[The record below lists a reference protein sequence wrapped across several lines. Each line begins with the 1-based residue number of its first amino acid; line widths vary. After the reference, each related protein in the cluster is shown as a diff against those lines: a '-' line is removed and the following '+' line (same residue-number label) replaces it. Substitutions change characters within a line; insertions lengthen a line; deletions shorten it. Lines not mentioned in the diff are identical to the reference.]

1 MTRALSDDLRK
12 RVIEAVEGGL
22 SRRAAAER
30 FGIGPSTAI
39 KWVQRWRETGSRAPR
54 RSGGDVRSHRIDA
67 YAAAIMDL
75 VDRTPDITLAEI
87 ADHLVHSHGLRVA
100 QSTIWRFFERHGM
113 TYKKRRRTR
122 ASNSVPM

>member
-39 KWVQRWRETGSRAPR
+39 KWMQRWRETGSRAPQ
-54 RSGGDVRSHRIDA
+54 RSGGNVRSHRIDA
-67 YAAAIMDL
+67 YRAAIMDL

-87 ADHLVHSHGLRVA
+87 ADHLAHSHGLRVA

-113 TYKKRRRTR
+113 TYKKRRRMR
-122 ASNSVPM
+122 ANSSVPT

>member
-12 RVIEAVEGGL
+12 RVIEAVEGGM

-39 KWVQRWRETGSRAPR
+39 KWVKRWRETGSRAPR

-67 YAAAIMDL
+67 CGQAILAL
-75 VDRTPDITLAEI
+75 VERTPDMTLAEI
-87 ADHLVHSHGLRVA
+87 AEHLAQHHGLRVA
-100 QSTIWRFFERHGM
+100 PCTVWRFFERHEV
-113 TYKKRRRTR
+113 TYKKRRRMR
-122 ASNSVPM
+122 ASSSAPM

>member
-12 RVIEAVEGGL
+12 RVIEAVDSGM

-30 FGIGPSTAI
+30 FGIGASTAI
-39 KWVQRWRETGSRAPR
+39 KWVKRWRETGSRAPR

-67 YAAAIMDL
+67 CGETIMAL
-75 VDRTPDITLAEI
+75 VEATPDITLAEI
-87 ADHLVHSHGLRVA
+87 ADHLAHRHGLRVA
-100 QSTIWRFFERHGM
+100 PCTVWRFFDRHGV

-122 ASNSVPM
+122 ASSSVPM

>member
-12 RVIEAVEGGL
+12 RVIEAVDDGM

-39 KWVQRWRETGSRAPR
+39 KWVKRWRETGSRAPR

-67 YAAAIMDL
+67 CGRTIMAL
-75 VDRTPDITLAEI
+75 VEQTPDMTLAEI
-87 ADHLVHSHGLRVA
+87 ADHLAQRHGLRVA
-100 QSTIWRFFERHGM
+100 PCTVWRFFARHGV

-122 ASNSVPM
+122 ASSSVPM

>member
-12 RVIEAVEGGL
+12 RVIEAVEGGML
-22 SRRAAAER
+22 RRAAAER

-39 KWVQRWRETGSRAPR
+39 KWVQRWRETGSRAPQ

-67 YAAAIMDL
+67 YGAAIMDL

-87 ADHLVHSHGLRVA
+87 ADHLAHSHGLRVA

-122 ASNSVPM
+122 ANNSVPM

>member
-39 KWVQRWRETGSRAPR
+39 KWVQRWRETGSRAPQ
-54 RSGGDVRSHRIDA
+54 RSGGNVRSHRIDA
-67 YAAAIMDL
+67 YRAAIMDL

-87 ADHLVHSHGLRVA
+87 ADQLAHSHGLRVA

-113 TYKKRRRTR
+113 TYKKRRRMR
-122 ASNSVPM
+122 ANSSVPT

>member
-12 RVIEAVEGGL
+12 RVIEAVEGGM

-39 KWVQRWRETGSRAPR
+39 KWVKRWRETGSRAPR

-67 YAAAIMDL
+67 CAQTIMAL
-75 VDRTPDITLAEI
+75 VEQTPDMTLAEI
-87 ADHLVHSHGLRVA
+87 ADHLERRHGLRVA
-100 QSTIWRFFERHGM
+100 PCTVWRFFDRHGV
-113 TYKKRRRTR
+113 TYKKRRRMR
-122 ASNSVPM
+122 ASSSVPT